1 LNDLHIHSGKRNK
14 RRFHVGVII
23 SLVFH
28 ACLLS
33 LLLVWYVRGPTG
45 GGRELGQV
53 ASGSRSTRPALPP
66 ARDPGLE
73 VEPGHSAAETV
84 QTRLDEFVVLAE
96 NRTEEENREELDRQ
110 LAKLTRVSSEES
122 IDELTVHF
130 RKWLGIQG
138 RAGAPAEERDQSEF
152 DFDTAQLLPEGEAAL
167 KSLVDRLVIENRNVF
182 IEIQGHTD
190 STGSEEYN
198 YELGLKRA
206 ESVRRHLSLQGVPL
220 HRMSVISYG
229 ETEPVADNS
238 TREGRRTNRRV
249 VLLVLE

>member
-1 LNDLHIHSGKRNK
+1 MNRILTS
-14 RRFHVGVII
+14 V
-23 SLVFH
+23 LV
-28 ACLLS
+28 
-33 LLLVWYVRGPTG
+33 LLLVLGAG
-45 GGRELGQV
+45 GCATKKQV
-53 ASGSRSTRPALPP
+53 AQSFA
-66 ARDPGLE
+66 E
-73 VEPGHSAAETV
+73 VEREIQDLEGSIEEN
-84 QTRLDEFVVLAE
+84 QTRIATSEQVIRDHDGRIVTVSEETKTALARIEEVEELAMGKLLYTVVLNNDAV
-96 NRTEEENREELDRQ
+96 
-110 LAKLTRVSSEES
+110 K
-122 IDELTVHF
+122 
-130 RKWLGIQG
+130 
-138 RAGAPAEERDQSEF
+138 F